1 LFLLELAIVRCE
13 LTLTDV
19 VVPQAPMHTHT
30 GAHSH
35 SHHRDHAPAF
45 GPRFALAV
53 ALNLGFVAI
62 EAGAGIF
69 ANSTALLADAG
80 HNLSDVLGLAVAW
93 IGHALAQRPPTQR
106 FTYGLRGS
114 SILAALANAVFL
126 MIAVGAIG
134 WEALRR
140 FAAPEPVAEAWVMGV
155 AAAGVVVNGAT
166 AILFAAGRSHDI
178 NIRGAFLHM
187 VADAAVSAGVIV
199 AAALILVT
207 GWLWLDPAAS
217 LGIVAVIVIGTWGL
231 LRESVN
237 MSLAAVPASV
247 RLDDVQTFLTS
258 QKGVAGVH
266 DLHVWPMSTTETALT
281 AHLVMPAGHP
291 GDRFLM
297 DLATSLREKF
307 SIAHPTIQIEIE
319 AATDCPFAP
328 GHVV

>member
-1 LFLLELAIVRCE
+1 
-13 LTLTDV
+13 
-19 VVPQAPMHTHT
+19 MHVHADTH
-30 GAHSH
+30 AH
-35 SHHRDHAPAF
+35 HHHDHAMSF

-62 EAGAGIF
+62 EAGAGVY

-93 IGHALAQRPPTQR
+93 IGHALAQRPPSQR
-106 FTYGLRGS
+106 FTYGMRGS

-140 FAAPEPVAEAWVMGV
+140 LAQPEPVAEIWVMAV
-155 AAAGVVVNGAT
+155 AAVGVVVNGVT
-166 AILFAAGRSHDI
+166 ALLFAAGRSHDI

-187 VADAAVSAGVIV
+187 VADAAVSAGVIA

-207 GWLWLDPAAS
+207 GWLWLDPATS
-217 LGIVAVIVIGTWGL
+217 LVIVAVIVIGTWGL

-237 MSLAAVPASV
+237 MALAGVPASIS
-247 RLDDVQTFLTS
+247 LEDVTSFLRS
-258 QKGVAGVH
+258 CEGVADVH
-266 DLHVWPMSTTETALT
+266 DLHIWPMSTTEIALT

-297 DLATSLREKF
+297 DLAKSLREKF